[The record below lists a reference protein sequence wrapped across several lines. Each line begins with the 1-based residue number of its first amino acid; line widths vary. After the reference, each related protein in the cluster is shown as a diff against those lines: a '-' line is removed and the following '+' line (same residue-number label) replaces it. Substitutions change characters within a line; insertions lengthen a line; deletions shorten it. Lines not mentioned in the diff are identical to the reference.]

1 MALGK
6 FYRCLATI
14 HFFPM
19 MYYQASCMDS
29 FATAVYLFD
38 LKAKKVWCQW
48 NTKEAAF
55 YITDYKNY
63 FLK

>member
-1 MALGK
+1 MSFLSYCITMALGK

-19 MYYQASCMDS
+19 MSYKASCLDS

-38 LKAKKVWCQW
+38 LKTTKV
-48 NTKEAAF
+48 
-55 YITDYKNY
+55 
-63 FLK
+63 